1 MAIEQKGSGGISI
14 TSPNGIFLASANV
27 PNPVGNAPIYGARA
41 WAVFAG
47 STAGVTS
54 QFGGNIT
61 IARINV
67 GRYSATFNGATPMPN
82 ANYCVVGTANN
93 DTVAS
98 SDSGMIIAV
107 RSKTTTSFIMDIT
120 DPTSNTYFDP
130 KDANIIVIG

>member
-1 MAIEQKGSGGISI
+1 
-14 TSPNGIFLASANV
+14 
-27 PNPVGNAPIYGARA
+27 
-41 WAVFAG
+41 
-47 STAGVTS
+47 
-54 QFGGNIT
+54 
-61 IARINV
+61 
-67 GRYSATFNGATPMPN
+67 MPN